1 MEEMTRMM
9 SSLLLQVFLSLLFVT
24 DVISLIVAPSYEYE
38 AIFHTKWAHLWRPR
52 WADSLQFQLPAMEVV
67 G

>member
-38 AIFHTKWAHLWRPR
+38 AIFHTKWAHL
-52 WADSLQFQLPAMEVV
+52 
-67 G
+67 